1 MRRNVNVRRTERWI
15 RIAVGAGLILIGVFA
30 PIPLWAEEIADVIGL
45 LLVVTGGVGYC
56 PLRHFLNQ
64 NACRSDSSTHGRSER
79 S

>member
-45 LLVVTGGVGYC
+45 LLVVTGGTGYC
-56 PLRHFLNQ
+56 PLRHVLNR
-64 NACRSDSSTHGRSER
+64 NARAPDGSTHRRGER
-79 S
+79 P